1 MLLPKEEPVTPDE
14 SNIDEIEK
22 RSNMEDDDATHNLKV
37 DSSKRILKERT
48 EADFVIENIHEDQ
61 SQGEAKGVTTPHV
74 LLPLQEL
81 GRLKETIR
89 KILKN

>member
-1 MLLPKEEPVTPDE
+1 MTPDE
-14 SNIDEIEK
+14 SNTDEIEK
-22 RSNMEDDDATHNLKV
+22 RSNMEEDDATHNLKV

-48 EADFVIENIHEDQ
+48 EADFVIESIHEDQ
-61 SQGEAKGVTTPHV
+61 YQGEAKGVTTPHV